1 MSKRVTN
8 KKAPVRK
15 RKHGVRVV
23 PARSGVTLGHW
34 KVAKALRAADIAER
48 LTKQALAKAEQ
59 EAK

>member
-23 PARSGVTLGHW
+23 PARSKASLGHW
-34 KVAKALRAADIAER
+34 RKERALSTADRLER
-48 LTKQALAKAEQ
+48 WIKETLAKA
-59 EAK
+59 K